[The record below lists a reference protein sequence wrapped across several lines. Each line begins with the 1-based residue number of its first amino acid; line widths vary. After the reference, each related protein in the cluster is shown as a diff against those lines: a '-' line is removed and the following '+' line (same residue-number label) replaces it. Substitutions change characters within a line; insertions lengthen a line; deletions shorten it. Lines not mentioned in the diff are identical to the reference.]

1 MKDTRQGKTGPTSA
15 ESSLSRCL
23 VDGGAG
29 TESRDRT
36 TRRKAVGASLA
47 IETAVLVL
55 LVMSPLLTNVAYPQ
69 LRLSPPMQFVL
80 GSWRAHETSQRALHK
95 AIHPMQVT
103 AVQIPQTFFSKPLE
117 KSRGGAERYDPSI
130 PVLPG
135 EEISGVFQ
143 ITGPGVT
150 PPRVEPPQID
160 RRSQQEKQIVKVSEG
175 VQQAQLVSR
184 IEPRYPILAI
194 QTRTEGTVRLRA
206 IISREGRIT
215 SLEVLSGHPLLVQ
228 AALDAV
234 RQWRYR
240 PTLLSGEAVEVETF
254 VTVFFRLGQ

>member
-1 MKDTRQGKTGPTSA
+1 MKDTKQGKNGPTST
-15 ESSLSRCL
+15 ETSLSRCL

-29 TESRDRT
+29 TETQDRT
-36 TRRKAVGASLA
+36 TRRKALGASIA
-47 IETAVLVL
+47 FETAVLML
-55 LVMSPLLTNVAYPQ
+55 LVVSPLLTSVAYPQ
-69 LRLSPPMQFVL
+69 LRLSPPMQIVL
-80 GSWRAHETSQRALHK
+80 GSWRARETSQRAIPK
-95 AIHPMQVT
+95 PIHPAQVT
-103 AVQIPQTFFSKPLE
+103 AVQIPQPFFSKPLV
-117 KSRGGAERYDPSI
+117 KSHDDAERYDPSI

-135 EEISGVFQ
+135 EDISGAFQ

-150 PPRVEPPQID
+150 PPRVEPPHVNRQ
-160 RRSQQEKQIVKVSEG
+160 SPQEKQTVNVSEG

-228 AALDAV
+228 AALDGV

-240 PTLLSGEAVEVETF
+240 PTLLSGEPVEVETF
-254 VTVFFRLGQ
+254 ITVFFRLGQ